1 MVHSDVVTEQSRH
14 TESVYP
20 CTLLLLQKENATH
33 GVASLVEACMV
44 QMTLQ
49 GIMGKTGIMYMW
61 FSPTVAT
68 ICYLYLVNKVAKPKC
83 QNFRNPKQLET
94 MYDQN
99 QIGLV
104 LF

>member
-1 MVHSDVVTEQSRH
+1 MVHSDVVTEQTRH

-49 GIMGKTGIMYMW
+49 GIMGKINVM
-61 FSPTVAT
+61 
-68 ICYLYLVNKVAKPKC
+68 C
-83 QNFRNPKQLET
+83 Q
-94 MYDQN
+94 
-99 QIGLV
+99 
-104 LF
+104 